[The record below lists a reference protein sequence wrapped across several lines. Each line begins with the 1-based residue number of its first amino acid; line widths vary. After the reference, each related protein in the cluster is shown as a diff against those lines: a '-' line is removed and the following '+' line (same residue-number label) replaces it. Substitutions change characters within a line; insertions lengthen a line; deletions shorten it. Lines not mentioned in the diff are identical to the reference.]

1 MSAPLAR
8 PAPPAGWFVVAP
20 SAAVQARP
28 VGVTVHEVPL
38 VLFRAAGGVVAALV
52 DRCPHRNVPL
62 SLGAVR
68 GGALECPYHGWRF
81 GPGGDCVA
89 VPGLVDEAVGA
100 PSRCATAWSA
110 REAQGFV
117 WVHAPGFVSSESFV
131 FPHQGEPGY
140 HHVRAELEADASVHA
155 VAENALDV
163 PHTAFLHA
171 GLFRG
176 PDKKHV
182 LDVVV
187 RRDATSCEAHFHGE
201 PVPRGL
207 VGRLLA
213 PQGGVV
219 EHVDRFLLPGV
230 AQVDYRLGRWHVVTT
245 SFLTPVAPTRTKLFS
260 VVSFRLPLPGWL
272 VALFVGPIA
281 RHIFRQDARLLAAQT
296 KQLARFGGEAFVS
309 TEIDVLGPHIARL
322 LAGTAPAQ
330 AHEHRVRLK
339 T

>member
-1 MSAPLAR
+1 MER
-8 PAPPAGWFVVAP
+8 PPPPPGWFI
-20 SAAVQARP
+20 AASSRAVGGRP
-28 VGVTVHEVPL
+28 HAVTLHEVPL
-38 VLFRAAGGVVAALV
+38 VLFRGPDGRAAALE

-62 SLGAVR
+62 SLGRVQQ
-68 GGALECPYHGWRF
+68 GALECPYHGWRF
-81 GPGGDCVA
+81 GPDGGCLA
-89 VPGLVDEAVGA
+89 VPGLVDGDVAA
-100 PSRCATAWSA
+100 PSRCARAWTV

-117 WVHAPGFVSSESFV
+117 WLHAPGEVASEPFA
-131 FPHQGEPGY
+131 FPHQGEAGY
-140 HHVRAELEADASVHA
+140 HHVRAELVAEASVHA

-176 PDKKHV
+176 PEKRNV

-187 RRDATSCEAHFHGE
+187 RRDGRGCEAQFLGE

-296 KQLARFGGEAFVS
+296 AQVARFGGEAFAS

-322 LAGTAPAQ
+322 LAGAAPAQ